1 MNRSNLI
8 DNLSNRLPYMK
19 KSEVS
24 EASLLLIDL
33 ISNALYENDRIE
45 VRGFGTFSIRQRA
58 ARLARNPKTGSS
70 IALSSKFYPYFR
82 PSKLLRQTVNN

>member
-19 KSEVS
+19 KSEVG

-33 ISNALYENDRIE
+33 ISNTLYENDRVEVTIANNINIE
-45 VRGFGTFSIRQRA
+45 LIKS
-58 ARLARNPKTGSS
+58 TG
-70 IALSSKFYPYFR
+70 IQAL
-82 PSKLLRQTVNN
+82 LNNNTTVQKK

>member
-19 KSEVS
+19 KSEVG

-33 ISNALYENDRIE
+33 ISNTLYENDRVE
-45 VRGFGTFSIRQRA
+45 VRGFGTFTIRQRA

-82 PSKLLRQTVNN
+82 PSKLLRQAVNN

>member
-45 VRGFGTFSIRQRA
+45 VRGFGTFSIRQSA

-82 PSKLLRQTVNN
+82 PSKLLRQAVNN